1 MLFLRKKLHYPDD
14 WLVWKVW
21 EESEICQMLWLLLKK
36 KKKNLDL
43 SCCVRTKSKTYSSLM
58 KVKLTVICSE
68 LSDSTNVPPEFSF
81 RTEIPVFLSSSLCSY
96 LLCLHSLYGHFQV
109 CYRNVIQ
116 NRMKD
121 MLFYNPHDAMI
132 LFFSLFF
139 LESADNMNQLFFSTI
154 ICIK

>member
-1 MLFLRKKLHYPDD
+1 MTDLFEK
-14 WLVWKVW
+14 
-21 EESEICQMLWLLLKK
+21 SERNLKSFKCYDCYWKK

-132 LFFSLFF
+132 LIFSLFF